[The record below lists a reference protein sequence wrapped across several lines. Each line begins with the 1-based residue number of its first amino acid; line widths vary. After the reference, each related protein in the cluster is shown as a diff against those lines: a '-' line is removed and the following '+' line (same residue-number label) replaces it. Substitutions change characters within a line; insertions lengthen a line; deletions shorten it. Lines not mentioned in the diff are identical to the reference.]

1 MGKLIHEDRTYA
13 IRGAIFEVYKVMG
26 CGFVEPVYQECLE
39 RELTIRRVPFAAQPE
54 IALSYKGYPLAER
67 YRPDFVC
74 YDMIIVEIKAV
85 RELAPEHR
93 AQLINYLTAT
103 GLRVGLLVNFS
114 SHPMATIER
123 IVL

>member
-1 MGKLIHEDRTYA
+1 MGNLIHEDETFA

-39 RELTIRRVPFAAQPE
+39 RELMIRRVPFAAQPE